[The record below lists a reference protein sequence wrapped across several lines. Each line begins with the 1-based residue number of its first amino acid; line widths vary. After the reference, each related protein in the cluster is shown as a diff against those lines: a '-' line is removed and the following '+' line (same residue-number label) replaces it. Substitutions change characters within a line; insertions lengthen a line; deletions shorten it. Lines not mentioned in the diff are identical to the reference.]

1 MGPERPIC
9 ECDTP
14 ERNRIMQQLRADCMA
29 LTNEQAGS
37 TSTKNSSLRKEFS
50 YMGAPPPTPGI

>member
-29 LTNEQAGS
+29 LTNEQ
-37 TSTKNSSLRKEFS
+37 NSSLRKEFS
-50 YMGAPPPTPGI
+50 YMGAPPPTPRDLTH

>member
-50 YMGAPPPTPGI
+50 YMGAP